1 MLITNETPALT
12 WTLSGLSGSTWIS
25 GAPLS
30 RLTNGKPRVG
40 VRFTRSSGSAGFEIS
55 GQWATAST
63 PRVFALFGLGEEFD
77 GQSVGVF
84 GRDSVA
90 GNYSINL
97 GTHSATRLPD
107 GSLAVIV
114 FIDPDILFNPIDG
127 VRIFPTGI
135 GSSCYIGEVVISTA
149 QEWCIRR
156 DWVEAVKDLTRFFKT
171 TTGQPFN
178 VSRNTER
185 AASVTIAP
193 QSWAKSYS
201 ASGVETLQKLQA
213 RLSGGRPVLVIPALR
228 QPGLGAS
235 AAIDMDTVYATALF
249 GYASGLGQIGLVNNS
264 NLAELKLQFT
274 EAPSGVID

>member
-40 VRFTRSSGSAGFEIS
+40 VRFNRSSGSSGFELS
-55 GQWATAST
+55 AKWST
-63 PRVFALFGLGEEFD
+63 LSRPKIFALFGLSEEWEGETF
-77 GQSVGVF
+77 GVSVSNF
-84 GRDSVA
+84 GGGGS
-90 GNYSINL
+90 SIDL
-97 GTHSATRLPD
+97 GTVSVQRLPD
-107 GSLAVIV
+107 GGLAAILLINSL
-114 FIDPDILFNPIDG
+114 
-127 VRIFPTGI
+127 
-135 GSSCYIGEVVISTA
+135 SSDVDSVTITAGTLPGASYYIGEVVIATA

-156 DWVEAVKDLTRFFKT
+156 DWVEAVKDLTQFFKT

-178 VSRNTER
+178 VRRNTER

-193 QSWAKSYS
+193 QSWAKAYS

-235 AAIDMDTVYATALF
+235 APIDMDTVYATALF
-249 GYASGLGQIGLVNNS
+249 GYTSGLGQIGLVNDS
-264 NLAELKLQFT
+264 NLAELKLQFA
-274 EAPSGVID
+274 EAPAGVID